1 MRKRAYPDPRLES
14 PIFESENHLPVVEAA
29 LSRE

>member
-1 MRKRAYPDPRLES
+1 MKKRACPDPQLES
-14 PIFESENHLPVVEAA
+14 HILESENHLPVVEAA